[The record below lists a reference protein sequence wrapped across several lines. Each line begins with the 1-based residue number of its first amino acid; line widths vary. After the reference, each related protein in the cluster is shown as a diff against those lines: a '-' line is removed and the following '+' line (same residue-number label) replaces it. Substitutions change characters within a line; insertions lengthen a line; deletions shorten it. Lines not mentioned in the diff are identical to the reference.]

1 MNLTLP
7 ADLTEFVEKQV
18 KDGRYQQASDVV
30 SAALR
35 QLQLRDRAR
44 SSAVSAPILGLSQGE
59 DIDSLVLVVM
69 MEAVQSANQDLAAI
83 MSEVKAMTAA
93 KQKLREIIAKVN
105 QDVANN
111 ACQQDGQPPL
121 DLSNGMGST
130 AAYQQVPLPLP
141 DPSSP
146 GGVRLCPTNL
156 YNGSLED
163 VTQLRAILDELNG
176 RLDSMSDLSTMTSLR
191 LQMAMDRRSKL
202 IETLSNIMKANSDT
216 QSGIVGNLKA

>member
-7 ADLTEFVEKQV
+7 ADLAEFIDKQV

-30 SAALR
+30 STALR
-35 QLQLRDRAR
+35 QFQLRERAR
-44 SSAVSAPILGLSQGE
+44 SSVASAPILGLSQGE

-69 MEAVQSANQDLAAI
+69 MEAVESTNQDLAAI

-105 QDVANN
+105 QDVASN
-111 ACQQDGQPPL
+111 ACQMNGQPPL

-130 AAYQQVPLPLP
+130 VAYQQVQLPLP

-146 GGVRLCPTNL
+146 GGVRLWPTNL

-163 VTQLRAILDELNG
+163 VTQLRAILDELKG
-176 RLDSMSDLSTMTSLR
+176 RLDSMSELSTMTSLR

-202 IETLSNIMKANSDT
+202 IEMLSNIMKANSDT
-216 QSGIVGNLKA
+216 QSGIVGNLK